1 MFSCLDDHG
10 HILLAE
16 RIDADEKAIEDL
28 SRQAKEQPPLLA
40 KMTKARIKELKA
52 EKRAADQFG
61 TVYKKATRR
70 LMDSLKD
77 SIDQSSPEAL
87 LSLPKDQLIELILS
101 GGLAESVED
110 FIDQQDKMLEG
121 YQ

>member
-10 HILLAE
+10 HILLSE

-70 LMDSLKD
+70 LMDSLRD
-77 SIDQSSPEAL
+77 SIDL
-87 LSLPKDQLIELILS
+87 LLKLSCLYPRINSLN
-101 GGLAESVED
+101 
-110 FIDQQDKMLEG
+110 
-121 YQ
+121 